1 MANEELIRGRNLF
14 SHPTFTG
21 DWRTYWTATPG
32 KHRVRQDT
40 VTGLYYMELVDGGT
54 ATCTVPLPV
63 SPHLAVRYL
72 FAFLY
77 QAIGSGDNNVSI
89 RTDDGTEIFNERFRT
104 RKVQSQSGSQE
115 QAPLA
120 ALVPYDPYDLQG
132 LKRGDTQLIVTLTAA
147 GGGEDNGFY
156 FTGFDMN
163 AVLASLAASI
173 LLDGRPIPLP
183 ELAVS

>member
-21 DWRTYWTATPG
+21 DWRTSWTATPG
-32 KHRVRQDT
+32 KHRVRLDT

-54 ATCTVPLPV
+54 ATCTVPVPV
-63 SPHLAVRYL
+63 RPGLDARYW
-72 FAFLY
+72 FAFWY

-89 RTDDGTEIFNERFRT
+89 RTDDGTEIFNEPFRT

-132 LKRGDTQLIVTLTAA
+132 LKRENTQLIVTVTAA
-147 GGGEDNGFY
+147 GGGENNGIY
-156 FTGFDMN
+156 ITDFDMN
-163 AVLASLAASI
+163 AVLAPLAASI
-173 LLDGRPIPLP
+173 SLDGRPIPLP